1 MASIK
6 DVAKLSEVSVATVS
20 RVLNDKGYVS
30 EDTRKKVE
38 QAIAELN
45 YRPNEVA
52 RSLFKKQSKTIGLIV
67 PDITN
72 PYFPEL
78 AKAVED
84 TAMKLGYTMILCNS
98 DEDIE
103 KEQRYLD
110 ILLQKYVDGIIVFSN
125 TLSMDQIRKLNIPIV
140 SIDREISK
148 DLPTIVVNNK
158 KGAKLASSFLRE
170 KGCKRIAH
178 LRGPYGIV
186 NADERYAGYMDV
198 VAEEEWFH
206 EGYIVNGDYNMQS
219 SIEATTELL
228 RLHPEIDGIFA
239 ASDTMAIG
247 AIKAVHKLGMKVPED
262 ISIIGF
268 DGIRLSEATT
278 PELTTIVQPIYELG
292 ETALTMLVKLIEQQP
307 MEEIFYKLD
316 VHLVEREST

>member
-206 EGYIVNGDYNMQS
+206 EGYIVNGDYDMHS

-268 DGIRLSEATT
+268 NGIRLSEATT